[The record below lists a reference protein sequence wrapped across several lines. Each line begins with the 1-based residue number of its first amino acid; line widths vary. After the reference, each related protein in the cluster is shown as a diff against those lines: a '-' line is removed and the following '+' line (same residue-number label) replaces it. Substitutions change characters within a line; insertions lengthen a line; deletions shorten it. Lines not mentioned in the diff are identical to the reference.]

1 MFGVSNI
8 YPAPEVTR
16 AEMILKGNLK
26 MLIKY
31 LSKQDFMEEITNKPD
46 NNLYK
51 SIKELVESDMFSIR
65 VFDQYQTYDTEDIVK
80 FIRNCIETNKYNL
93 DINVQNNVIYVY
105 KIQS

>member
-1 MFGVSNI
+1 
-8 YPAPEVTR
+8 
-16 AEMILKGNLK
+16 

-31 LSKQDFMEEITNKPD
+31 LSKQDFMEEITNKLD
-46 NNLYK
+46 NNLYE

-65 VFDQYQTYDTEDIVK
+65 VFDQYQIYDIEYIVRS
-80 FIRNCIETNKYNL
+80 IMNCIETNKYNL

>member
-1 MFGVSNI
+1 
-8 YPAPEVTR
+8 
-16 AEMILKGNLK
+16 

-31 LSKQDFMEEITNKPD
+31 LSKQDFIEEITNKPD
-46 NNLYK
+46 NNLYE

-65 VFDQYQTYDTEDIVK
+65 VFDQYQIYDIEDIVRS
-80 FIRNCIETNKYNL
+80 IRNCIETNKYNL